1 MQIIHDKVANL
12 QHVQVDLFLPSQ
24 NLILL
29 QLVSRHS
36 EKLLEELLESRKV
49 KIIIDKELVT
59 NGRPSELDDKI
70 VD

>member
-1 MQIIHDKVANL
+1 MQIVHDKVANL
-12 QHVQVDLFLPSQ
+12 QHVQVYLFLPSQ